1 MNLNSNYSLI
11 VYRRKCPN
19 YRGSGNYSIIGI
31 AILPANKKISYRFA
45 DFVLCVD
52 QPEFYTLEYASRI
65 NLKSKNTTILAKYSD
80 YANLVNDWVEFKGLR
95 NRLAKTLKQIKD

>member
-31 AILPANKKISYRFA
+31 AILPANKKILNFKNKLA
-45 DFVLCVD
+45 
-52 QPEFYTLEYASRI
+52 TG
-65 NLKSKNTTILAKYSD
+65 LK
-80 YANLVNDWVEFKGLR
+80 
-95 NRLAKTLKQIKD
+95 